1 MSQIWSG
8 IYLPTWPTVL
18 LRDLT
23 RKAYLEYYD
32 DLQQVLILVAKNQP
46 YEEKLKKILEFY
58 NNERSHDFDEVKLR
72 TQLKYFSANFPRKE
86 TLILDNIIK

>member
-1 MSQIWSG
+1 MWLSA
-8 IYLPTWPTVL
+8 L

-58 NNERSHDFDEVKLR
+58 HNERLNLSKTVSFHVIWNKRL
-72 TQLKYFSANFPRKE
+72 
-86 TLILDNIIK
+86 